1 MHFGQPSVGTS
12 GPRLERQNCRPSTIW
27 IFAVALFLLALTPAT
42 SSSVPIYFDETGHYY
57 DFVQQSQISWSA
69 ANSAALAMS
78 YEGEMG
84 CLATITSQEEN
95 DFIYCVFG
103 HHFWEAWLGGFQD
116 EDANPPDSWR
126 WITDEEWDYTNWAP
140 GEPNGPGGA
149 SQGGHVQM
157 WGSNSIAPGYW
168 NDDPVN
174 TDIAAVSGYLVE
186 YGAMP
191 DPVPEP
197 GTVGLLGFGMMLAA
211 MVNRAKKHPR
221 DRA

>member
-84 CLATITSQEEN
+84 CLATITRCRCAGSDRRQYVATGVQRAGRQTAEFCGLSCRRTAAEKN
-95 DFIYCVFG
+95 WQCK
-103 HHFWEAWLGGFQD
+103 AGGGR
-116 EDANPPDSWR
+116 A
-126 WITDEEWDYTNWAP
+126 T
-140 GEPNGPGGA
+140 G
-149 SQGGHVQM
+149 VQH
-157 WGSNSIAPGYW
+157 S
-168 NDDPVN
+168 PVAQS
-174 TDIAAVSGYLVE
+174 TAI
-186 YGAMP
+186 
-191 DPVPEP
+191 
-197 GTVGLLGFGMMLAA
+197 
-211 MVNRAKKHPR
+211 
-221 DRA
+221 